1 MNEAKVRALKRQ
13 VQEAAVDAARKYL
26 ELGREET
33 GRACCG
39 QCPDCQESLANLA
52 KLFFKAME
60 REVVAL
66 FAEEV
71 ARSERTSRR
80 QPDDGFIAKD
90 RLN

>member
-13 VQEAAVDAARKYL
+13 VQDAAVDAARKYL
-26 ELGREET
+26 ELGRQET

-39 QCPDCQESLANLA
+39 QCPECQESLANLA

-60 REVVAL
+60 REVAAL
-66 FAEEV
+66 FAEET
-71 ARSERTSRR
+71 EQPSRR
-80 QPDDGFIAKD
+80 RADDDGFIAHD